1 MDRYVP
7 VWINWSFSLC
17 QKIVKV
23 GDELVFGYCGAYGF
37 TESMPFFLCHQLAA
51 EYVIQE
57 NKLVEVRSAKP
68 ASSYLA

>member
-1 MDRYVP
+1 MDKLGHLPLPADVQ
-7 VWINWSFSLC
+7 I
-17 QKIVKV
+17 

-51 EYVIQE
+51 EYVVQKGE
-57 NKLVEVRSAKP
+57 LVEIRAAKP